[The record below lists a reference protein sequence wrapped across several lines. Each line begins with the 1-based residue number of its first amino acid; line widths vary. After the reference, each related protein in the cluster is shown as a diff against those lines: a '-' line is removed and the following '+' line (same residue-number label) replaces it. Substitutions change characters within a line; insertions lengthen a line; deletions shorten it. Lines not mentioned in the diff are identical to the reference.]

1 MSCPRLVIAGTS
13 SGVGKTSLTLG
24 LTAALRRRGLKVQ
37 TFKVG
42 PDFLDPTWLSLASGR
57 PCLNLDGWMCG
68 PRYVRELFTQ
78 VSADADIAIIE
89 GVMGLFDGADPA
101 SAQGSTAEIARWLD
115 APVLLV
121 VNAHGMARSLAALV
135 KGYAAFD
142 PELHLAGTI
151 ANRCGSARHAEWL
164 GEALAAV
171 GLPPLA
177 GAVLRDSLPSLPSRH
192 LGLVTADRQNLSATA
207 LNELADAV
215 ELQLDL
221 PRILKLAAN
230 VPPAPV
236 SSAPTL
242 PEINGRPVRIGLAFD
257 EAFHFYYPDN
267 LQALEAAGA
276 ALVRFSP
283 LRDSDLPDGLDALY
297 LGGGYPEEHAATL
310 EANQAMRQAVAA
322 FAAAGRPI
330 YGECGGLMYLSEGI
344 ELRDGTRHAMAGAL
358 PFATRMLA
366 TRKRLGYAEVRQL
379 AKGPF
384 GAAGTCLRGH
394 EFHYSEIIDQ
404 PSASNW
410 QPAWQV
416 SYRRAAEPVPE
427 GFTHRRLFASYVH
440 IHFASHPDVAR
451 AFVDFCRG
459 DS

>member
-24 LTAALRRRGLKVQ
+24 LTAALCRRGLKVQ

-68 PRYVRELFTQ
+68 PQYVRELFTK
-78 VSADADIAIIE
+78 VSADADIALIE

-135 KGYAAFD
+135 KGFADFD

-221 PRILKLAAN
+221 PRILKLAAK

-236 SSAPTL
+236 SSAPTI

-310 EANQAMRQAVAA
+310 EANQTMRQAVAA

-394 EFHYSEIIDQ
+394 EFHYSEIIGQ

-416 SYRRAAEPVPE
+416 SYRRAGEPVPE